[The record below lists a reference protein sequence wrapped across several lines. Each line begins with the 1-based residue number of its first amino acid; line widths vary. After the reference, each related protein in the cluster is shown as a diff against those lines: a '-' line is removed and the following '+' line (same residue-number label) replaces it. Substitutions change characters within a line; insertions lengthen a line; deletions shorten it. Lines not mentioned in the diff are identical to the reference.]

1 MAANSG
7 PDTHHLWKVIV
18 VEEDGAESVAGIYDT
33 MGEAEI
39 AKGVLEQGGVQ
50 GSGPRVQSSGFRVQ
64 GSGG

>member
-39 AKGVLEQGGVQ
+39 AKGVLEQGEVDIR
-50 GSGPRVQSSGFRVQ
+50 S
-64 GSGG
+64 